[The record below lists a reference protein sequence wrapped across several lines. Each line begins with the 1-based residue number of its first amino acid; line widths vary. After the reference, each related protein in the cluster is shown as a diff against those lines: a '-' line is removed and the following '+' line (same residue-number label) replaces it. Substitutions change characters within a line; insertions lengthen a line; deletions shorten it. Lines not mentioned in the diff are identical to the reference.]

1 MDAENVRECNRT
13 WSLCRLP
20 TKARIHHGAH
30 GCNHH
35 ELASFHCSA
44 PLVAS
49 GSLRFRSISLATSRT
64 LLAFPFLS
72 STSLF
77 RRAGEA
83 PLTFVNLNCFS
94 LMNARSN
101 RRNQTIRDRRLMGV
115 NSKMNLK
122 GLSLRGR
129 GVDPPPLNALPPSP
143 PPPQRS
149 GMKCNR
155 ERILL
160 MEITRVVGTE
170 GLDSWFIS
178 PLSIHDL

>member
-1 MDAENVRECNRT
+1 MQRT
-13 WSLCRLP
+13 WGSAIGLDLFAGFRPRRAYITEPMVATITNWLRFIVRLP
-20 TKARIHHGAH
+20 R
-30 GCNHH
+30 CL
-35 ELASFHCSA
+35 ELPSFSLYFSRHLKDA
-44 PLVAS
+44 PRF
-49 GSLRFRSISLATSRT
+49 SLLIFH
-64 LLAFPFLS
+64 FPFPS
-72 STSLF
+72 
-77 RRAGEA
+77 REA

-129 GVDPPPLNALPPSP
+129 GVDPPPLNAP
-143 PPPQRS
+143 PPPQRRS

>member
-1 MDAENVRECNRT
+1 MQASDQ
-13 WSLCRLP
+13 
-20 TKARIHHGAH
+20 GAH
-30 GCNHH
+30 TSRSPWLQPSRTGFVS
-35 ELASFHCSA
+35 LFGS
-44 PLVAS
+44 LVAS
-49 GSLRFRSISLATSRT
+49 SSLRFRSISLATSRT

-129 GVDPPPLNALPPSP
+129 GVDPPPLNAPPP
-143 PPPQRS
+143 PPPQRRS

-170 GLDSWFIS
+170 GLDS
-178 PLSIHDL
+178 